1 MHSTQTRL
9 RHGALTACAA
19 ALALLAAG
27 CSKVSAEAQAGGCRD
42 DGQWSGREQAA
53 WLRTAVAFRGTA
65 DGAGPSYEDASVVL
79 RAQHTGDV
87 RVLCQPLDVHVEF
100 WTLSARTTETKT
112 ETGTETETSS
122 VMRYGL
128 SADGSRT
135 RTVGFPRGLPAGQD
149 GICTRVLV
157 AAYAGAPLSD
167 RELPWMTRDLAI
179 ARDMDV
185 RFGTDRIGTHRLL
198 PPQDP
203 TACTT
208 DRPTADPSPT
218 RSTTWDIYHP

>member
-19 ALALLAAG
+19 ALVLLAAG
-27 CSKVSAEAQAGGCRD
+27 CSKASAEAQAGDCRD
-42 DGQWSGREQAA
+42 DGHWSGREQAA

-65 DGAGPSYEDASVVL
+65 DGAGPSYEDASVVV
-79 RAQHTGDV
+79 RAQPKGDV
-87 RVLCQPLDVHVEF
+87 RVLCQPLRVRVEF
-100 WTLSARTTETKT
+100 WTLSARATGT
-112 ETGTETETSS
+112 ETGTVTSS
-122 VMRYGL
+122 VMRYEL

-135 RTVGFPRGLPAGQD
+135 RIVEFPRDLPAGQD

-167 RELPWMTRDLAI
+167 RELPWTTRDLAI
-179 ARDMDV
+179 AEDVDV
-185 RFGTDRIGTHRLL
+185 RFGTDRVGAHRLL

-208 DRPTADPSPT
+208 HRPTADPSPT
-218 RSTTWDIYHP
+218 RSTIWDIYHP

>member
-27 CSKVSAEAQAGGCRD
+27 CSKASADAQAGDCRD
-42 DGQWSGREQAA
+42 DGHWSGREQAA

-65 DGAGPSYEDASVVL
+65 DGAGPSYEDASVVV
-79 RAQHTGDV
+79 RAQHAGDV
-87 RVLCQPLDVHVEF
+87 RVLCQPLGVHVEF
-100 WTLSARTTETKT
+100 WTLSARTTGT
-112 ETGTETETSS
+112 ETGTETSS

-128 SADGSRT
+128 STDGSRT

-157 AAYAGAPLSD
+157 AAYAGAPLSGP
-167 RELPWMTRDLAI
+167 ELPWTTRDLAI
-179 ARDMDV
+179 AGDMDV
-185 RFGTDRIGTHRLL
+185 RFGTERIGAHRLL

-208 DRPTADPSPT
+208 NRPTADPSPT